1 MFDIRTIAI
10 DCPAAFLIEI
20 RKPIRHP
27 RAKQVIAVRKYQ
39 NIKPPKKI
47 IT

>member
-1 MFDIRTIAI
+1 MFAIRTIAT
-10 DCPAAFLIEI
+10 DVPAVFLMET